1 MGEAKRRQK
10 YWQEQGQDSPPSQGK
25 AAAKTRIDAIKQQI
39 HQIKADTAQVKKDPE
54 FKRQSQEKFTAENR
68 QIKQR
73 LEKRDFRAVSDII
86 AMIQG
91 RSGKLSP
98 EQVDLWMDYLISGL
112 LNTKN
117 IEPVQAQL
125 FVWELEIKLQL
136 NSAKSYQ
143 EYDNLSQQIVAM
155 KAYLKSLEVWVDI
168 KNDLL
173 AIYQVRSSIIDN

>member
-10 YWQEQGQDSPPSQGK
+10 YWQEQGENPPLNQGK
-25 AAAKTRIDAIKQQI
+25 SSAKTKIDAIKQQI

-54 FKRQSQEKFTAENR
+54 FKRQCQEKLADENR
-68 QIKQR
+68 QIKER
-73 LEKRDFRAVSDII
+73 LSQRDFREVSDII
-86 AMIQG
+86 TMIQA

-98 EQVDLWMDYLISGL
+98 EQVDLWIDYLISGL

-125 FVWELEIKLQL
+125 FAWELETQLQL
-136 NSAKSYQ
+136 DSAKSYQ
-143 EYDNLSQQIVAM
+143 EYYDLSQQIAAT

-173 AIYQVRSSIIDN
+173 AIYQVRSSILE

>member
-10 YWQEQGQDSPPSQGK
+10 YWQEQGQDSPPNQGK
-25 AAAKTRIDAIKQQI
+25 TVAKTTINAIKQQI
-39 HQIKADTAQVKKDPE
+39 NQIKADTAQVKKDPE
-54 FKRQSQEKFTAENR
+54 FKRQCQEKVAAENR

-73 LEKRDFRAVSDII
+73 LEKRDFRAVGDII
-86 AMIQG
+86 AMIQAP
-91 RSGKLSP
+91 SGKLTP
-98 EQVDLWMDYLISGL
+98 EQVDLWMDYVISGL

-125 FVWELEIKLQL
+125 FFWELETQLHL

-143 EYDNLSQQIVAM
+143 EYDYLSQQIAAM

-173 AIYQVRSSIIDN
+173 AIYQVRSSIL

>member
-10 YWQEQGQDSPPSQGK
+10 YWQEQGETPPINLGQSSV
-25 AAAKTRIDAIKQQI
+25 KTKIDAIKQQI

-54 FKRQSQEKFTAENR
+54 FKRQCQEKLAAENR
-68 QIKQR
+68 QIKER

-86 AMIQG
+86 AMIQA
-91 RSGKLSP
+91 RSGKLTP

-125 FVWELEIKLQL
+125 FIWELETQLQL

-143 EYDNLSQQIVAM
+143 AYDNLSQQIAAM

-173 AIYQVRSSIIDN
+173 AIYQVRSSIL

>member
-10 YWQEQGQDSPPSQGK
+10 YWQEQGENAPLSQGTT
-25 AAAKTRIDAIKQQI
+25 AAKTRIDAIKQQI

-54 FKRQSQEKFTAENR
+54 FKRQCQEKLTAENR

-73 LEKRDFRAVSDII
+73 LSQRDFRAVSDII
-86 AMIQG
+86 AMIQR

-125 FVWELEIKLQL
+125 FVWELETKLQL

-173 AIYQVRSSIIDN
+173 AIYQVRSSIL

>member
-10 YWQEQGQDSPPSQGK
+10 YWQEQGETPPLNQGK
-25 AAAKTRIDAIKQQI
+25 SSAKTKIDAIKQQI
-39 HQIKADTAQVKKDPE
+39 QQIKADTAQVKKDPE
-54 FKRQSQEKFTAENR
+54 FKRQCQEKLAAENR
-68 QIKQR
+68 LITQR
-73 LEKRDFRAVSDII
+73 LEKQDFRAVSDII
-86 AMIQG
+86 AMIQT
-91 RSGKLSP
+91 RSGKLTP

-125 FVWELEIKLQL
+125 FIWELETQLQL

-143 EYDNLSQQIVAM
+143 EYENLSQQIAAM

-173 AIYQVRSSIIDN
+173 AIYQVRSSIL